1 MKLGLIAGNGRFPF
15 LLLDAARAQGFA
27 VTVAAIREETDPEIN
42 HRGAVDE
49 KISVHWLSL
58 GELSRL
64 IETFH
69 KEGVSMAVMAG
80 QVKHKQ
86 IFSSIRPDWRLAKL
100 LLNLRTRNTD
110 MLLGAV
116 AKVLGDEGIELISST
131 SFLEP
136 LLAQEGVLTSR
147 APDEEER
154 KNIEYG
160 LNVARSVAGFDI
172 GQTVVVAAQA
182 CVAVEA
188 MEGTDAAIER
198 AGALMRTPRRR
209 RLHAHYPDDKD
220 LSDTLQRRLTVVKV
234 AKPKQDMRFDVPVIG
249 IRTMETMFAAG
260 ASCLSVE
267 AGTDAALRSRCAPR
281 ARQRGRHCHVAVPR
295 MTELASL
302 YCTILANS
310 PVFSFHLFRRSYVKR
325 SAFVLHSRGSCA
337 RGWIRHCPC
346 SRSDDAQ
353 PPAGG
358 AHLYPSL
365 AGRLPDRPGQ
375 LPRQVGGALLLPQG
389 HDPGMHHRSP
399 QLPARPIEVSK
410 PLNAV
415 IVGVSVDTPDSHKQ
429 FCTKEGLTF
438 RLLADPEHKVV
449 DEYGSLGHFGAM
461 TIAQRN
467 TFLIDPEGKIVK
479 VWTKVDPSHHSE
491 EVLQQL
497 AELKK

>member
-27 VTVAAIREETDPEIN
+27 VTVAAIREETDAEIN
-42 HRGAVDE
+42 HRGAVDD

-64 IETFH
+64 IEIFH
-69 KEGVSMAVMAG
+69 NEGVSMAVMAG

-131 SFLEP
+131 AFLEP
-136 LLAQEGVLTSR
+136 LLAPEGVLTAR

-160 LNVARSVAGFDI
+160 LGVARSVAGFDI

-198 AGALMRTPRRR
+198 AGGLMRS
-209 RLHAHYPDDKD
+209 LEEDDAAEPDPA
-220 LSDTLQRRLTVVKV
+220 SPATTLERRLTVVKV

-249 IRTMETMFAAG
+249 MRTIETMIRAG

-267 AGTDAALRSRCAPR
+267 AGRTLLFDRDALLAR
-281 ARQRGRHCHVAVPR
+281 AAESGIAIVAV
-295 MTELASL
+295 
-302 YCTILANS
+302 
-310 PVFSFHLFRRSYVKR
+310 V
-325 SAFVLHSRGSCA
+325 RGS
-337 RGWIRHCPC
+337 
-346 SRSDDAQ
+346 
-353 PPAGG
+353 
-358 AHLYPSL
+358 
-365 AGRLPDRPGQ
+365 
-375 LPRQVGGALLLPQG
+375 
-389 HDPGMHHRSP
+389 
-399 QLPARPIEVSK
+399 
-410 PLNAV
+410 
-415 IVGVSVDTPDSHKQ
+415 
-429 FCTKEGLTF
+429 
-438 RLLADPEHKVV
+438 
-449 DEYGSLGHFGAM
+449 
-461 TIAQRN
+461 
-467 TFLIDPEGKIVK
+467 
-479 VWTKVDPSHHSE
+479 
-491 EVLQQL
+491 
-497 AELKK
+497 